1 MTELFIYTTEL
12 LPQIKVS
19 LSSSFAEAQF
29 SICALLILLCCSS
42 SIMLASWIY
51 YKLQVGCSN

>member
-1 MTELFIYTTEL
+1 MTELFIYTKEL

-19 LSSSFAEAQF
+19 SSCSFAEAQF
-29 SICALLILLCCSS
+29 SILILLCCLS